1 MLIEPKIIEIA
12 GEKGSKT
19 FVISKLPYATAGR
32 EILVQYTPTGAPFVG
47 NYEAN
52 HALYVKMMGYV
63 AVIVGDNVQINLSTP
78 QLIDNH
84 IGGDFSMGIKLETEM
99 LEYNLGFFV
108 QGSLSPF
115 FSRLEAM
122 LPQKITQI
130 WTVLQGLLS
139 EAEKQHSTNSGQ
151 SIQ

>member
-1 MLIEPKIIEIA
+1 MISTPPRAALVTAASTAA
-12 GEKGSKT
+12 G
-19 FVISKLPYATAGR
+19 
-32 EILVQYTPTGAPFVG
+32 
-47 NYEAN
+47 
-52 HALYVKMMGYV
+52 VKMMGYV